1 MEELF
6 SDQLPDKIA
15 DFLLGDV
22 CLFLEDAP
30 GLLWLNE
37 LLENFTHL
45 DVVFHLDFLL
55 CLLQGTV

>member
-6 SDQLPDKIA
+6 PNQLPYKIA
-15 DFLLGDV
+15 DFLLGGV

-30 GLLWLNE
+30 SLLWLDE
-37 LLENFTHL
+37 LLENFTDL
-45 DVVFHLDFLL
+45 NIVFHLDFLL